1 MTRPEKVNTLDML
14 QGNINRMCVTD
25 SRDELRS
32 MYAWANIRLNEI
44 YRMNDERLRDA
55 ARLEI
60 LQRELKMQEGNID
73 GKICN

>member
-1 MTRPEKVNTLDML
+1 MKMNRKQKQDSQIDML

-44 YRMNDERLRDA
+44 FRLNEERLKEVA
-55 ARLEI
+55 EFEM
-60 LQRELKMQEGNID
+60 LQRELKMQGR
-73 GKICN
+73 